1 MSFRKLA
8 SVLGVAAA
16 LSLPAAVAQAQ
27 ITTYAFQDDN
37 IDFVL
42 DPNTLQPRTS
52 GAIAVGD
59 VFLSV
64 FEISSFSIN
73 GVPSIPAGQELT
85 GIAAVQLQSISGS
98 GVGAV
103 YTFAPYSGGLNTFI
117 PGADVNGGDAGG
129 GAAIAMYFNPENLEL
144 DPTVFFGTNCTS
156 LENCIAEA
164 TAGTLFQVDGFGEGS
179 LWQATQNTPGGND
192 LETVLEDTSF
202 ATAVATVNAL
212 LTENFFNTEGG
223 VIIPPMFLT
232 GPIQGGSLAGTGSPH
247 LTNGAVA
254 HSDFD
259 AVKRIVQVPEPG
271 SLGLLG
277 IALAGLGLIRRRRKS

>member
-16 LSLPAAVAQAQ
+16 LALPAAVAQAQ
-27 ITTYAFQDDN
+27 TTYAFQDDN

-42 DPNTLQPRTS
+42 DPNTLQPKTS
-52 GAIAVGD
+52 GTIAVGD

-73 GVPSIPAGQELT
+73 GVPSIPDGQELT
-85 GIAAVQLQSISGS
+85 GIAAVQLVSISGS

-103 YTFAPYSGGLNTFI
+103 YTFAPYSGGLNTFL
-117 PGADVNGGDAGG
+117 ATDVIGGDAGQ

-144 DPTVFFGTNCTS
+144 DPTVLFGTNCTD
-156 LENCIAEA
+156 LANCIAEA
-164 TAGTLFQVDGFGEGS
+164 TAGDLFQVDGFGEGS
-179 LWQATQNTPGGND
+179 IWTATQNTPGGND

-247 LTNGAVA
+247 LQNGAVA

-259 AVKRIVQVPEPG
+259 AVKRIAQVPEPG

-277 IALAGLGLIRRRRKS
+277 IALAGLGLIRRRRKLN